1 MSIKIGEKLPDST
14 LHRLGRNGPETINFA
29 SLYTNRNLAIFG
41 LPGAFTTTCS
51 KTHLPSILD
60 TAAEFSS
67 KGVDEIVCISVNDPH
82 VVAAWGE
89 ISGST
94 AAGIT
99 MLGDPLSEFTKA
111 IGMEFDA
118 PAVGFWPARSGML
131 CLRKM
136 EWLKFFCLR
145 RVGLPAILAVEKP
158 Y

>member
-14 LHRLGRNGPETINFA
+14 LHRLGENGPETINFS
-29 SLYTNRNLAIFG
+29 SLYRDRKLAIFG

-60 TAAEFSS
+60 TVSEFSS
-67 KGVDEIVCISVNDPH
+67 KGIDEILCISVNDSH

-111 IGMEFDA
+111 IGM
-118 PAVGFWPARSGML
+118 
-131 CLRKM
+131 
-136 EWLKFFCLR
+136 
-145 RVGLPAILAVEKP
+145 
-158 Y
+158 